1 MEAFEYRDL
10 ATIAVAAVSLA
21 TSVFRTLKTAPVTT
35 GGKARFRTALRL
47 LLLVMLL
54 GLSIIVAL
62 FDHLVWAGGFLVLAA
77 GVRLTSPREAWDIS
91 TLKLHITSEVAFHT
105 SSLITLAAAVDLL
118 ALGHYKNDLATGQ
131 RITITV
137 TLALAAFVAVNKST
151 TRTRKL
157 CTTLT
162 DRVSSLMQHM
172 EALEE
177 IQQANEKSDKLPD
190 KKRECFEKLDAL
202 ERALFTRLN
211 TGYRFWGTPV
221 LAPNDA
227 YALKRK
233 VLGVI
238 NNANRRSDSWSACM
252 YDLRAIEIAL
262 RGQIDVVA

>member
-1 MEAFEYRDL
+1 M
-10 ATIAVAAVSLA
+10 
-21 TSVFRTLKTAPVTT
+21 PVTT

-47 LLLVMLL
+47 LVLVTFLS
-54 GLSIIVAL
+54 LSITVAI

-77 GVRLTSPREAWDIS
+77 GVRLASPRQKWDIS
-91 TLKLHITSEVAFHT
+91 TLKLHITSEVAFHS
-105 SSLITLAAAVDLL
+105 SSLITLAAAVDLM

-177 IQQANEKSDKLPD
+177 LHELNPASDKLPD
-190 KKRECFEKLDAL
+190 KRRECRDKLDAL
-202 ERALFTRLN
+202 ERALSTRLN

-221 LAPNDA
+221 LPAAVVEELYSRTYDYILTPKRCAPDFDVQMDLISIRD
-227 YALKRK
+227 ALK
-233 VLGVI
+233 
-238 NNANRRSDSWSACM
+238 
-252 YDLRAIEIAL
+252 
-262 RGQIDVVA
+262 GQIDVVA